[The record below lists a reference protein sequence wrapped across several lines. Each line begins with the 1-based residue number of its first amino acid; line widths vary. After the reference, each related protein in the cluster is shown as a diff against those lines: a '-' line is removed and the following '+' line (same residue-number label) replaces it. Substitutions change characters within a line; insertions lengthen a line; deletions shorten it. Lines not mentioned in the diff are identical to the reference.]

1 MRSLIALLLTL
12 VSAPLLAQDTPLQVN
27 RFEAQFETFDVRD
40 LGRFKYQ
47 VLFEVI
53 GSEGQSMDAFAAQ
66 VSPLLRAWSD
76 STGFEACGVI
86 ATNGKRHGIRVG
98 SVHSHIGCLN
108 SPELVPDGMTSTDI
122 TIHSHG
128 TDQKFQVSAID
139 IKLMGDTYAGG
150 SYGKQTRR
158 HFQNMSGQ
166 DLDEFSQADFLGGA
180 GYLAGANGVLMFQ
193 DGTSNTRR
201 VK

>member
-1 MRSLIALLLTL
+1 
-12 VSAPLLAQDTPLQVN
+12 
-27 RFEAQFETFDVRD
+27 
-40 LGRFKYQ
+40 
-47 VLFEVI
+47 
-53 GSEGQSMDAFAAQ
+53 MDEFAAQ
-66 VSPLLRAWSD
+66 VGPLLRAWSD

-86 ATNGKRHGIRVG
+86 ATNGKQHGIRVG

-180 GYLAGANGVLMFQ
+180 GYLAGTNGSLLFQ
-193 DGTSNTRR
+193 DGTSQIKRIN
-201 VK
+201 